1 MKIFGINIPKEVYM
15 TVIIIVVSIFL
26 EKVLKAIVKK
36 ALSPKKNVKNID
48 IKRLET
54 LKSLLCN
61 IVRYVIWILA
71 LLSLLSLYGVNTSA
85 LVAGV
90 GALSL
95 VVGLAFQDILKDV
108 LAGASILFENQFRV
122 GDLVKIGDFTGTVIS
137 LGLKTTRLQSFR
149 SNEIKIISNRNITE
163 VINYSLDNMLSVVD
177 MQVSYE
183 SDIDKA
189 EKVLSVCSASLP
201 EKIEELVDEPTV
213 IGVQEL
219 ADSSVV
225 IRVIAKCKPASQY
238 IVERALRKH
247 LKKALDKAGIKI
259 PYPQVEV
266 HHEK

>member
-1 MKIFGINIPKEVYM
+1 MKIFNINVPKEVYM
-15 TVIIIVVSIFL
+15 TIVIIFVSFIT
-26 EKVLKAIVKK
+26 EKVLKAIIKK
-36 ALSPKKNVKNID
+36 CFSPKKKAKNID

-71 LLSLLSLYGVNTSA
+71 FLSLLSLYGVNTSA

-108 LAGASILFENQFRV
+108 LAGAGILFENQFRV
-122 GDLVKIGDFTGTVIS
+122 GDLVKIGDFTGNVIS
-137 LGLKTTRLQSFR
+137 LGLKTTRIQSIG

-163 VINYSLDNMLSVVD
+163 VTNYSLDNMLAVVD
-177 MQVSYE
+177 ISISYE
-183 SDIDKA
+183 SNIDKA
-189 EKVLSVCSASLP
+189 EKVLNVCCATISS
-201 EKIEELVDEPTV
+201 EIEDLVEEPKV

-225 IRVIAKCKPASQY
+225 IRVIAKCKPATQF
-238 IVERALRKH
+238 IVQRSLRKE

-259 PYPQVEV
+259 PYPQIEV
-266 HHEK
+266 HNEK